1 MTVHSSGPEQGR
13 GNHPRD
19 PLPPIKFKAL
29 ADALLPMVETLVP
42 AWLPGGKRQSGEWVC
57 GSLYG
62 GEGGSCSVCISGSS
76 AGRWADFSSDEKGG
90 DLVSLYAAINGLSM
104 GKAAVELAHTYGL
117 ESVAGVLPERE
128 GAAAAPRPPR
138 PTPPP
143 APPKPRESEGWQ
155 TIAPVPAMAPEPT
168 FKHYERKPE
177 DLTHVFEYRSGTDAL
192 HGFVVRFRTSE
203 GGKDTLPYTWCQSA
217 RDGAMRWHWKT
228 WAEPRPLYLPGKWK
242 PGAGQLARM
251 AVVVVEG
258 ERKADV
264 LHALLD
270 AHAPGVYLVVS
281 WPGGSKAWAKA
292 AWDWLQGARTVLL
305 WPDCDALR
313 ENPTQAERKACT
325 TEAELAACK
334 ASKPIMPEG
343 KQPGTKAMVG
353 IGNRL
358 REVLGEAGGVPAS
371 ISLLRIPAPG
381 DKPSG
386 WDAADAIETDGWG
399 VAEVLALFATAYACP
414 PVGADVSAGTDAGA
428 PTAAAG
434 GQGGDGGG
442 GKKIAPPVG
451 TGGDGPEREWVDW
464 LSPFWNKN
472 KKYWMV
478 SRELV
483 IAALQQD
490 DQLAGVLAMNQLS
503 NNIECRRSWPWSHGT
518 AGALTNNTDLALGRY
533 LCQRYGLPAISRSAL
548 MEAIET
554 VAHETPFH
562 PVQEWLQAL
571 RHDGK
576 SRVDKWL
583 VHALG
588 ETDETLPKPVFEY
601 LCLVGRYW
609 LLGMVN
615 RVMEPG
621 CKFDYCPV
629 LEGPG
634 GLRKSTLAE
643 VLAGADWFSDTHF
656 DVSRG
661 KEGQEQVQGLWV
673 YEIAE
678 MAQFGKAEV
687 ELIKAFISAKVD
699 RYRPSYGRVVEKY
712 PRQCVMVGTTNQKQW
727 LRDRTGNR
735 RFWPVPVRNRINIEW
750 VMKARE
756 QLFAEAFELYLQ
768 GVQYYPTP
776 EQEERLFVPQQESR
790 LVESAVTSQLLQV
803 LTRAPTAA
811 GISKTVSATA
821 TFVTMAELTL
831 ALGIDAGKSTPA
843 LEAQIRAW
851 LDHEGWERDKR
862 QVNKVRAWG
871 YVRPENWPPEEPDQD
886 ADGAATGP
894 DADTNAVSKQEADDT
909 PF

>member
-1 MTVHSSGPEQGR
+1 MTVHSSSPEQGR
-13 GNHPRD
+13 GNHPRT
-19 PLPPIKFKAL
+19 PLPPINFKAL

-62 GEGGSCSVCISGSS
+62 GEGGSCSVCIGGSS

-138 PTPPP
+138 PAPPP
-143 APPKPRESEGWQ
+143 AAPKPRESEGWQ

-192 HGFVVRFRTSE
+192 HGYVVRFRTSD

-228 WAEPRPLYLPGKWK
+228 WAEPRPLYLPGKVL
-242 PGAGQLARM
+242 PGAEQLARM
-251 AVVVVEG
+251 TVVMVEG

-292 AWDWLQGARTVLL
+292 AWGWLQGAAAVLL
-305 WPDCDALR
+305 WPDCDALH
-313 ENPTQAERKACT
+313 ETPTAAERKACT

-343 KQPGTKAMVG
+343 KQPGMKAMVG
-353 IGNRL
+353 IGNVL
-358 REVLGEAGGVPAS
+358 RTALGAQP
-371 ISLLRIPAPG
+371 SLLRIPAPG

-386 WDAADAIETDGWG
+386 WDAADAIEADGWG
-399 VAEVLALFATAYACP
+399 MDEVLALFATAYACP
-414 PVGADVSAGTDAGA
+414 PLGADVSADAST
-428 PTAAAG
+428 PPVPDAA
-434 GQGGDGGG
+434 GQGGGGGG
-442 GKKIAPPVG
+442 GKKTDGPVG
-451 TGGDGPEREWVDW
+451 TEGGCPDGEPGGNW
-464 LSPFWNKN
+464 LSPFWNK
-472 KKYWMV
+472 KKHYWMV

-483 IAALQQD
+483 IAALQND
-490 DQLAGVLAMNQLS
+490 DQLQGVLAMNQLS
-503 NNIECRRSWPWSHGT
+503 NNIECRRNWPWSHGT

-571 RHDGK
+571 KWDGK
-576 SRVDKWL
+576 SRIGKWL

-588 ETDETLPKPVFEY
+588 ETNETIPAPLFDY

-643 VLAGADWFSDTHF
+643 VLAGAEWFSDTHF

-735 RFWPVPVRNRINIEW
+735 RFWPVPVRNRINIDW
-750 VMKARE
+750 IAKYRD
-756 QLFAEAFELYLQ
+756 QLFAEAFELYMA
-768 GVQYYPTP
+768 VEQYYPTP

-811 GISKTVSATA
+811 GIGKTVCSTA
-821 TFVTMAELTL
+821 AFVTMADMTL
-831 ALGIDAGKSTPA
+831 ALGIDPGKSTPA
-843 LEAQIRAW
+843 LEAQVRAW
-851 LDHEGWERDKR
+851 LDHEGWERTKR
-862 QVNKVRAWG
+862 QVNGVRAWG
-871 YVRPENWPPEEPDQD
+871 YVRPKDWPPEEPEQD
-886 ADGAATGP
+886 AADTEPGAAASPVSTQEP
-894 DADTNAVSKQEADDT
+894 DDA